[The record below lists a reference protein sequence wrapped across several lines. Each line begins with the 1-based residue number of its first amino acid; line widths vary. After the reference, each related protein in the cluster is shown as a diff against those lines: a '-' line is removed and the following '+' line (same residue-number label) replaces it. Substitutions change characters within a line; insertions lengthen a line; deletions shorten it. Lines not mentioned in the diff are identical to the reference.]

1 MVFGVGAETNQ
12 PEPPSRDPI
21 PFRGS
26 SNENGEYQPSA
37 PRTPGQVATEPA
49 TRPLSWNTNDTPV
62 RMNLGMGGGQYPAY
76 EVLPFYE
83 AALYSNQ
90 LRGSSRDK
98 GTNDYKVFVAKM
110 RAYTNQ
116 KLGTDTAVDEAWV
129 GLLKDA
135 QEGDATAMRLLNSVV
150 DENGV
155 IQQRDGGTSGRG
167 AYTGPRESITVQ
179 AESDIRATANA
190 LALEMIGRPL
200 NNKEIERVTK
210 RMRTAEQ
217 EQPQVTTGNVARTV
231 TTQGLTAQ
239 GRQDILRDVIA
250 KRPEFEQYQLD
261 TTVMD
266 AMNSYVQE
274 KRQVIDV

>member
-1 MVFGVGAETNQ
+1 MVFGVGADE
-12 PEPPSRDPI
+12 EPPSRDPI
-21 PFRGS
+21 PFRGGAD
-26 SNENGEYQPSA
+26 EKGGYVPPA

-49 TRPLSWNTNDTPV
+49 SQPLSWNTNDTPV
-62 RMNLGMGGGQYPAY
+62 RMDLGMGGGQYPAY
-76 EVLPFYE
+76 EVMPFYE
-83 AALYSNQ
+83 AALYPNE
-90 LRGSSRDK
+90 LRGISRAN
-98 GTNDYKVFVAKM
+98 GTKVYDNFVAKL
-110 RAYTNQ
+110 RAYTKQ
-116 KLGTDTAVDEAWV
+116 KLGTDSAVDDAWT

-135 QEGDATAMRLLNSVV
+135 QQGKTTAMRLLNSVV

-155 IQQRDGGTSGRG
+155 IQQKNTGSA
-167 AYTGPRESITVQ
+167 AYTGPRASITVQ

-200 NNKEIERVTK
+200 NDRELARVTK

-239 GRQDILRDVIA
+239 GREDILREVIA

-266 AMNSYVQE
+266 AMNAYIQE

>member
-1 MVFGVGAETNQ
+1 
-12 PEPPSRDPI
+12 
-21 PFRGS
+21 
-26 SNENGEYQPSA
+26 
-37 PRTPGQVATEPA
+37 
-49 TRPLSWNTNDTPV
+49 
-62 RMNLGMGGGQYPAY
+62 MNLGMGGGQYPAY

-200 NNKEIERVTK
+200 NDKEIDRVTR
-210 RMRTAEQ
+210 RMRKAEQ
-217 EQPQVTTGNVARTV
+217 EQPQVTTGSVARTE
-231 TTQGLTAQ
+231 TRQGLTAQ
-239 GRQDILRDVIA
+239 GREDILRDVIA

-266 AMNSYVQE
+266 AMNSYIQE
-274 KRQVIDV
+274 KRQVVDF